1 MKDISKHVP
10 KMQDVGEKLRIVC
23 CDIICQV
30 FDCDKVF
37 LVSKA
42 DQMVEEEEAWEY
54 IWSDMFWE
62 RSASDRRALFV
73 HSCPALVRNAL
84 PVGSVMVMAYS
95 AFCVSNNVKS
105 GQVENSPD
113 TKTYMYLDVF
123 ASAQIW
129 L

>member
-54 IWSDMFWE
+54 IWSDMFWNVARPVVE
-62 RSASDRRALFV
+62 RCSFI
-73 HSCPALVRNAL
+73 PALH
-84 PVGSVMVMAYS
+84 
-95 AFCVSNNVKS
+95 
-105 GQVENSPD
+105 
-113 TKTYMYLDVF
+113 
-123 ASAQIW
+123 W
-129 L
+129 